1 MMPIA
6 HGLGPRRRGCAWAHA
21 ALALLAG
28 SCALLSSPPAKAE
41 WLTGAS
47 RAISCVD
54 SASPDAP
61 VTSYAYGPRAQAT
74 LGGDLAFYRRL
85 QQNSG
90 FRWGGSAL
98 LAFEDATRHAP
109 LPGET
114 LRSAFELS
122 LAWSWT
128 DFAARALGPNREL
141 EWTIALGRHSALP
154 IGDYTLGDRYHSDD
168 VPFGAGGG
176 YLATDVALRAPFAGR
191 GSTFVRLG
199 ARAYTNL
206 APDLVGAHEASD
218 LIADSLHEG
227 AKYQALLE
235 LGLRYSASP
244 RLEPLLGLYFDLIA
258 PHDDQAK
265 MLALARLL
273 VGAAL
278 PGQSWELTP
287 FTAVEV
293 GRGEG
298 IAVNRSEL
306 RWSGGV
312 RLYAR

>member
-1 MMPIA
+1 MIPVAI
-6 HGLGPRRRGCAWAHA
+6 GLGPSRRGCTGAHA
-21 ALALLAG
+21 ALALLSA
-28 SCALLSSPPAKAE
+28 SCALLSALPAKAE
-41 WLTGAS
+41 WLTGPS
-47 RAISCVD
+47 RAISCAD

-74 LGGDLAFYRRL
+74 LGGDLAFYRQV

-90 FRWGGSAL
+90 FRLGGSAL
-98 LAFEDATRHAP
+98 LAFEDAARHAAVP
-109 LPGET
+109 SET

-122 LAWSWT
+122 LAWSWA
-128 DFAARALGPNREL
+128 DFAARALGPHREL

-154 IGDYTLGDRYHSDD
+154 MTDFTLGDRYHADD

-176 YLATDVALRAPFAGR
+176 YLATDLALRSPFADR
-191 GSTFVRLG
+191 GSAFFRLG

-218 LIADSLHEG
+218 FIADSLHEG
-227 AKYQALLE
+227 AKYQAFLE

-244 RLEPLLGLYFDLIA
+244 RLEPVVRLYFDLIA

-265 MLALARLL
+265 VLALARLL

-287 FTAVEV
+287 FTALEA

-298 IAVNRSEL
+298 IMVNRSEL

>member
-1 MMPIA
+1 M
-6 HGLGPRRRGCAWAHA
+6 GRTWAHA
-21 ALALLAG
+21 ALALLSA
-28 SCALLSSPPAKAE
+28 SSALLSAQPAKAE
-41 WLTGAS
+41 WLSGPS
-47 RAISCVD
+47 RAISYAD

-61 VTSYAYGPRAQAT
+61 VTSYAYGPRSQAT
-74 LGGDLAFYRRL
+74 LGGDLAFYRRVHR
-85 QQNSG
+85 QSG
-90 FRWGGSAL
+90 FRLGGSAL
-98 LAFEDATRHAP
+98 LAFEDAARHQP

-122 LAWSWT
+122 LGWSWT
-128 DFAARALGPNREL
+128 DFAARALGPHREL
-141 EWTIALGRHSALP
+141 EWTLALGRHSALP
-154 IGDYTLGDRYHSDD
+154 MSDFALPDRYHADD

-176 YLATDVALRAPFAGR
+176 YLGTDIALRSPFAGR
-191 GSTFVRLG
+191 GSAFIRLG

-218 LIADSLHEG
+218 VVADSLHEG
-227 AKYQALLE
+227 AEFQSSLE
-235 LGLRYSASP
+235 LGVRYAALP
-244 RLEPLLGLYFDLIA
+244 RLEPLLRLYFDVIA

-265 MLALARLL
+265 VLALARLL

-287 FTAVEV
+287 FTAVEA

-298 IAVNRSEL
+298 VAVNRTEL
-306 RWSGGV
+306 RWSAGV